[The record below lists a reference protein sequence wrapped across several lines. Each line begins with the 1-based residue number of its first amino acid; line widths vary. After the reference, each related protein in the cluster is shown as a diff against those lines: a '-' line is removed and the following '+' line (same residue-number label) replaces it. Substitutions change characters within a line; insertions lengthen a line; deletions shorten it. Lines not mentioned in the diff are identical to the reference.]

1 MGATITVALVIGNIA
16 TIANVGDARTY
27 LFNKSSGLRQV
38 TDDHSVVWERVKS
51 GAITK
56 AQIQEQTDRNVITRA
71 IDNTSVLT
79 AKDVD
84 VFRETLV
91 PGDIML
97 QCSDGIWEMISDETI
112 EGELRATTVLEDAC
126 SAMVV
131 KANAAGGDDN
141 ATVLLVALG

>member
-1 MGATITVALVIGNIA
+1 
-16 TIANVGDARTY
+16 
-27 LFNKSSGLRQV
+27 V